1 MPFHWTLQKLLDV
14 TDTRELAVK
23 AELFGISRSIARL
36 QEDILRR
43 KSMVSALLEDMRQMK
58 IQERMSRQEPLMRGM
73 AMEHENIRLMILQV
87 NELDE
92 LREEKKVELIKIMAK
107 KDTLNRLHD
116 EARKKYQHLL
126 GLKEQQRADE
136 NFNVRF
142 ARKLRISLKPD
153 AA

>member
-1 MPFHWTLQKLLDV
+1 MPFQWTLQKLLDV
-14 TDTRELAVK
+14 TDTRELAAK
-23 AELFGISRSIARL
+23 AELFDISRRIARL

-43 KSMVSALLEDMRQMK
+43 KSMVNALLQDMRQMT

-73 AMEHENIRLMILQV
+73 AMERENIRLMISQT

-92 LREEKKVELIKIMAK
+92 LREEKKVELAKITAK

-136 NFNVRF
+136 SFNVRF
-142 ARKLRISLKPD
+142 VRNRQLSLKSEV
-153 AA
+153 A